1 MRKPIRGIRGFY
13 AALLTSSLFGSAAL
27 ASESP
32 NLTGA
37 FSGVSHAMYD
47 THTLILK
54 VFIGIGALI
63 FGVMMISA
71 IRYRSASNESPSFHR
86 TIKSELAWMVVP
98 ILILVTLVAP
108 SALSLI
114 Y

>member
-1 MRKPIRGIRGFY
+1 MKKSIQGAGAIY
-13 AALLTSSLFGSAAL
+13 LSLLSSNLFSNIAL

-37 FSGVSHAMYD
+37 FSGVSHEMFD

-54 VFIGIGALI
+54 VFIA
-63 FGVMMISA
+63 ISA
-71 IRYRSASNESPSFHR
+71 LVFGIMMMSAIKYRRAGNQTSSFHR
-86 TIKSELAWMVVP
+86 TMSAELAWMVIP

-108 SALSLI
+108 TALSLL
-114 Y
+114 